1 MEQSYKIVHEGSK
14 KCNVRIGEWA
24 RVVEPYTAIMRTI
37 AIADEEV
44 AREFDLSER
53 FSEVVTIRGGE
64 WCKSLDVVA
73 GLWKDLVEMGADR
86 HTVLVAIGGGTIT
99 DLVGFVA
106 STYMRGVKLILL
118 PTTLLGQVDA
128 AIGGK
133 CGVNLGGYKN
143 MVGTFN
149 LPGDVVCDPLW
160 LSTLPE
166 KEWRAGMA
174 EVIKT
179 AILGDAELFEL
190 LENTSLDEVRS
201 DAELCGQIVARTVAV
216 KCRVVNEDFRESGLR
231 RVLNLGHT
239 LAHAIEALTREFS
252 HGEAVAIGL
261 AYVAKMAVEQGTL
274 SEEDCGRIV
283 ALLERYGLPTT
294 TNLPKDALH
303 EAMLHDKKN
312 SNQQIKWVVPTGIG
326 TMPTF

>member
-1 MEQSYKIVHEGSK
+1 MERNYKIAHEGGK
-14 KCNVRIGEWA
+14 ECCVRIGGWEQ
-24 RVVEPYTAIMRTI
+24 VIEPYTTFVRTI
-37 AIADEEV
+37 AIVDEAV
-44 AREFDLSER
+44 ARNFDLFEH
-53 FSEVVTIRGGE
+53 FSEVLTIGGGE
-64 WCKSLDVVA
+64 GSKSLETAA
-73 GLWKDLVEMGADR
+73 GLWQTLIEMGVDR
-86 HTVLVAIGGGTIT
+86 QAVLVGIGGGTIT

-133 CGVNLGGYKN
+133 CGINLGGYKN

-149 LPGDVVCDPLW
+149 LPSNVVCDPLW

-190 LENTSLDEVRS
+190 LENTTLDEVRS

-216 KCRVVNEDFRESGLR
+216 KCRVVNDDFRESGVR

-239 LAHAIEALTREFS
+239 LAHAIESLTREFS
-252 HGEAVAIGL
+252 HGEAVAVGL
-261 AYVAKMAVEQGTL
+261 AYVSKMAVEQGAL

-283 ALLERYGLPTT
+283 AILERYGLPTI
-294 TNLPKDALH
+294 TNLPEDELH